1 METVSDLGELLKGM
15 RPNLREGRY
24 FISSVEESQLMAI
37 VSVLDQVVDIFR
49 EDEGFSVVFSE
60 NALEEMR
67 GISGSRAAG
76 PFAWISLD
84 VYSDLMAVGFLA
96 RITEALAAEKI
107 SVNAFSAFHHDHIF
121 VPYEKR
127 ERAMD
132 VLAGLTS

>member
-1 METVSDLGELLKGM
+1 METVSDLGQLLKGM

-24 FISSVEESQLMAI
+24 FISSVEGPRLMAV
-37 VSVLDQVVDIFR
+37 VSHIDHIIDIFR
-49 EDEGFSVVFSE
+49 EDEGFSIVFSGE
-60 NALEEMR
+60 ALEEIG
-67 GISGSRAAG
+67 GISGSEAVG

-127 ERAMD
+127 GRAMEI
-132 VLAGLTS
+132 LAGLTS